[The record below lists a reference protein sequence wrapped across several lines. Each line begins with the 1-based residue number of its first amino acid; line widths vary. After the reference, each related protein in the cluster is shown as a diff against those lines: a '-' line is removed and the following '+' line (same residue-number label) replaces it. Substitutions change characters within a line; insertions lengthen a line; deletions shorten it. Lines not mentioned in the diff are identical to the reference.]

1 MMMKIPNRNLLMLL
15 KNQFMSDQAIER
27 EVECLNEILLKTESP
42 EHFCQAHELVDRNR
56 ITSKTKR
63 ILLVIRFDKLKPFRF
78 LICKN

>member
-1 MMMKIPNRNLLMLL
+1 MKIPNRNLLMLL

-42 EHFCQAHELVDRNR
+42 EHFCQAHELINRNR

-63 ILLVIRFDKLKPFRF
+63 ILLAIRFDKLKPFRF
-78 LICKN
+78 LISKN

>member
-1 MMMKIPNRNLLMLL
+1 MKIPNRNLLMLL

-42 EHFCQAHELVDRNR
+42 EHFCQAHELVNRNQ

>member
-1 MMMKIPNRNLLMLL
+1 MKIPNRNLLMLL

>member
-1 MMMKIPNRNLLMLL
+1 MKIPNRNLLMLL

-27 EVECLNEILLKTESP
+27 EVECLNEILLKTESS

>member
-1 MMMKIPNRNLLMLL
+1 MMKIPNRNLLMLL

-42 EHFCQAHELVDRNR
+42 EHFCQAHELVNRNQ